1 MERRDL
7 EAEREALLNSMRPHV
22 PDELR
27 TKIEKALAVAASTCE
42 YEVTVSQLDASNA
55 NDQ

>member
-7 EAEREALLNSMRPHV
+7 EAEREALLDSMRPHV

-27 TKIEKALAVAASTCE
+27 TKIDEALAVAANACKS
-42 YEVTVSQLDASNA
+42 EVTVSQMDTSDA
-55 NDQ
+55 DD